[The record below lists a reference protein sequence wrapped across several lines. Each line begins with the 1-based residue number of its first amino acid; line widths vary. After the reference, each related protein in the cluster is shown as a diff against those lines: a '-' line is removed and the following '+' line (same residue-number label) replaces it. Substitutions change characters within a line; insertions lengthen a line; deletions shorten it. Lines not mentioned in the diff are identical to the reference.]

1 MPHFPPDFVASPGTR
16 VVQSFSAGTTTGMKD
31 ILVAAGWALLETN
44 TFAGLPSYKMQS
56 AMPSWWD
63 HANPPA
69 FYNAG
74 VKCWI
79 KGSNFG
85 DGDRI
90 LFQGM
95 SMDESIIDAVGGD
108 TPFIFAANT
117 FRVIA
122 DPFQLFGRVEGSTG
136 SGKALILSAL
146 HTPRSMQER
155 IQLENVFLISSGMCF
170 RDQLQDFVFSRM
182 FGYLKHAGGEFVVRS
197 TVPGEATARV
207 MCLLVDPTESAGVGG
222 AHHPA
227 AKIVNPVGANYGML
241 CPAAIGWAGPS
252 GLPFRMKGWFFDA
265 YLSTKGH
272 AEGTLQAFPN
282 GNVGEAWTN
291 NPTEDLTLPPGT
303 LFLMNAGP

>member
-1 MPHFPPDFVASPGTR
+1 MPHIPPDFVASPGTR

-31 ILVAAGWALLETN
+31 ILVAAGWGLLETSS
-44 TFAGLPSYKMQS
+44 FAGLPSYKMQS

-63 HANPPA
+63 HANPPV

-85 DGDRI
+85 DGNRV

-95 SMDESIIDAVGGD
+95 SMDESIVDVIGAD
-108 TPFIFAANT
+108 TPFVFAANT

-122 DPFQLFGRVEGSTG
+122 NPFQCFARVEGSIG
-136 SGKALILSAL
+136 GGKGLIMSAL
-146 HTPRSMQER
+146 HTPRSMQDR
-155 IQLENVFLISSGMCF
+155 IQLVNVFLISSGRCF
-170 RDQLQDFVFSRM
+170 RNQLQDFIFSKT
-182 FGYLKHAGGEFVVRS
+182 FNYIKHAGGEFVSRS
-197 TVPGEATARV
+197 TTPGGGTARV
-207 MCLLVDPTESAGVGG
+207 MCPLVDPTESAGVAGG
-222 AHHPA
+222 NHPA
-227 AKIVNPVGANYGML
+227 AKIWNQSGANYGML
-241 CPAAIGWAGPS
+241 CPAAVGWSDPGGA
-252 GLPFRMKGWFFDA
+252 PFRIKGWFYDA

-272 AEGTLQAFPN
+272 AEGAAQTFPN
-282 GNVGEAWTN
+282 GNIAEAWTN